1 MSRARRRIVGL
12 LLFGSLVVGACSS
25 ESSYAGIVIEPMRDV
40 SGTGLPDGTAAGT
53 TVAFAADP
61 GGVRLV
67 YFGYTA
73 CPDVCPTTLADIRTA
88 LEKLSTADRARVSL
102 VMVTIDPAR
111 DRPEVLARYVTS
123 FVPGAHAAHTDDQAA
138 LRAIAERFGADY
150 GVETAA
156 DGTVEV
162 VHTAFVYLVDAEG
175 HIRVTWPFGTKPP
188 DMRHDLEKLLGETA
202 R

>member
-1 MSRARRRIVGL
+1 
-12 LLFGSLVVGACSS
+12 
-25 ESSYAGIVIEPMRDV
+25 MRDV
-40 SGTGLPDGTAAGT
+40 SGTGLPDGTASGAP
-53 TVAFAADP
+53 VAFAADP

-88 LEKLSTADRARVSL
+88 LAKLSAADRARVSL

-111 DRPEVLARYVTS
+111 DRPDVLTRYVTS
-123 FVPGAHAAHTDDQAA
+123 FVPGAHAAQTDDQLA
-138 LRAIAERFGADY
+138 LRAVAERFGADY

-156 DGTVEV
+156 DGTIEV

-175 HIRVTWPFGTKPP
+175 HVRVTWPFGTNAP
-188 DMRHDLEKLLGETA
+188 DMRHDLTKLLDELDD
-202 R
+202 